1 MAEAQAFQP
10 GLRFRPLTVPDV
22 LDECFRLYRNHFALF
37 AGVAILGAVP
47 VTVLQLLAGTGN
59 VYGTFY
65 RVVTSPQ
72 SVNFANGPP
81 TANPYLSFLQL
92 PISIAIAPFQYGTV
106 TLAVISVIL
115 GTPATVWSVA
125 RDVLRRYWAL
135 LALYLLYTAAGIAL
149 VCLPLGI
156 WLLVRLSMALPV
168 LFTERA
174 SIGTAI
180 DRSWRLVERNWWRIF
195 GTFVL
200 VSILVAVLE
209 YALLPL
215 FMAVVFLLPG
225 LSPDLRGDL
234 AVIVTALI
242 GQLTLPFYAAAVT
255 LLYFDLRVRKEAF
268 DLEMMAYSITHGQ
281 PEEAVT

>member
-115 GTPATVWSVA
+115 GTPATVWGVA
-125 RDVLRRYWAL
+125 RD
-135 LALYLLYTAAGIAL
+135 AGIAL

>member
-81 TANPYLSFLQL
+81 TSNPYLSFLQL

>member
-1 MAEAQAFQP
+1 DCRADCV
-10 GLRFRPLTVPDV
+10 RVHRYPLA
-22 LDECFRLYRNHFALF
+22 RF
-37 AGVAILGAVP
+37 AGGATLGAVP

-81 TANPYLSFLQL
+81 TSNPYLSFLQL

-115 GTPATVWSVA
+115 GTPATVWGVA

-156 WLLVRLSMALPV
+156 W
-168 LFTERA
+168 
-174 SIGTAI
+174 
-180 DRSWRLVERNWWRIF
+180 
-195 GTFVL
+195 
-200 VSILVAVLE
+200 
-209 YALLPL
+209 
-215 FMAVVFLLPG
+215 
-225 LSPDLRGDL
+225 
-234 AVIVTALI
+234 
-242 GQLTLPFYAAAVT
+242 
-255 LLYFDLRVRKEAF
+255 
-268 DLEMMAYSITHGQ
+268 
-281 PEEAVT
+281 

>member
-1 MAEAQAFQP
+1 MADAQAFQP

-37 AGVAILGAVP
+37 AGVAILAAVP
-47 VTVLQLLAGTGN
+47 VTVVQLLAGTGN

-65 RVVTSPQ
+65 QVVTSPQ

-81 TANPYLSFLQL
+81 TGNPYLGLLQL

-106 TLAVISVIL
+106 TLAAVSAIL

-125 RDVLRRYWAL
+125 RDVLRRYWVL
-135 LALYLLYTAAGIAL
+135 LALYLLYTVAGIAL
-149 VCLPLGI
+149 ICLPVGI
-156 WLLVRLSMALPV
+156 WLLVRLSMGLPV

-174 SIGTAI
+174 SIGSAI
-180 DRSWRLVERNWWRIF
+180 ERSWRLVEHNWWRTF
-195 GTFVL
+195 GTLVL
-200 VSILVAVLE
+200 VTILVAVLE

-215 FMAVVFLLPG
+215 FMAVAFLLPG
-225 LSPDLRGDL
+225 LTPDLRGDL
-234 AVIVTALI
+234 AVIVTGLI

-268 DLEMMAYSITHGQ
+268 DLEMMAYSITHGR
-281 PEEAVT
+281 PEEAAT